1 MLNQVHREITRLVTQ
16 MRRLCSL
23 TVNKRLSVVGC
34 NLQEYVVLFRLVN
47 EAEVAQSELAF
58 DAALD
63 PAAVSRLVR
72 DMTEAGL
79 VTTRVSPQDKR
90 QRYVKLTSKGRALE
104 RTLSPVVDDA
114 LEPLLSG
121 LSLAETRQFLDLLRR
136 AHDHAAATLLEARAQ
151 EAGAEPRPRARKVS
165 RRTAH

>member
-1 MLNQVHREITRLVTQ
+1 MLNEVHREITRLMTQ

-34 NLQEYVVLFRLVN
+34 NLHEYAVLFRLVHDV
-47 EAEVAQSELAF
+47 EVPQHELAY
-58 DAALD
+58 DAAID

-72 DMTEAGL
+72 EMAANGL
-79 VTTRVSPQDKR
+79 VTTRVDPQDKR

-114 LEPLLSG
+114 LKPLLSG
-121 LSLAETRQFLDLLRR
+121 LSPAEERQFLELLKR
-136 AHDHAAATLLEARAQ
+136 AYDRAEQVCAETAAQ
-151 EAGAEPRPRARKVS
+151 EERRSEAKPRKPTRRKAS
-165 RRTAH
+165 

>member
-1 MLNQVHREITRLVTQ
+1 MLNQVHREITRLVSQ

-34 NLQEYVVLFRLVN
+34 TLPEYVVLFRLVHDG
-47 EAEVAQSELAF
+47 EVTQHELAF

-72 DMTEAGL
+72 SMTEAGL

-90 QRYVKLTSKGRALE
+90 QRYVKLTNKGRALE

-114 LEPLLSG
+114 LKPLLSG
-121 LSLAETRQFLDLLRR
+121 LNLTEERQFLDLLRR
-136 AHDHAAATLLEARAQ
+136 AHDHAV
-151 EAGAEPRPRARKVS
+151 KVT
-165 RRTAH
+165 R

>member
-34 NLQEYVVLFRLVN
+34 NLHEYAVLFRLVH
-47 EAEVAQSELAF
+47 EREVAQHELAF

-63 PAAVSRLVR
+63 PAAMSRLIR
-72 DMTEAGL
+72 DMSEAGL
-79 VTTRVSPQDKR
+79 VTTRISPQDKR
-90 QRYVKLTSKGRALE
+90 LRYVRLTAKGKALE

-114 LEPLLSG
+114 LGPMFAG
-121 LSLAETRQFLDLLRR
+121 LSQAETRQILELLRR
-136 AHDHAAATLLEARAQ
+136 VHEHAQAIQAQ
-151 EAGAEPRPRARKVS
+151 PEPQPARPRKRKVA
-165 RRTAH
+165 RRPAG

>member
-23 TVNKRLSVVGC
+23 SVNKRLNVVGC
-34 NLQEYVVLFRLVN
+34 SLQEYVVLFRLAH
-47 EAEVAQSELAF
+47 EAEVTQHELAL

-72 DMTEAGL
+72 DMTESGL
-79 VTTRVSPQDKR
+79 VTTRVSPRDKR

-121 LSLAETRQFLDLLRR
+121 LSLAESRQFLDLLRR
-136 AHDHAAATLLEARAQ
+136 AHEHALSTFVQADS
-151 EAGAEPRPRARKVS
+151 EPK
-165 RRTAH
+165 RRRN